1 MGFNSPQ
8 MLTVFLS
15 CALVAAALFDLRYH
29 KIPNLITFPTM
40 IVSLCY
46 YGVTRGAPG
55 ILFSLGGLA
64 AGIAALILFYLK
76 GGMGAGDVK
85 LMGAVGSA
93 LGPVGAVNSF
103 LLAALAGGVYAV
115 YLLVVHSQQTRAVFS
130 RIWLMLKTFV
140 ATGAFISV
148 SAARDEESPRLAY
161 GLAIAVGS
169 LGALWW
175 LASYGRFPVDFSV

>member
-1 MGFNSPQ
+1 MGFDSPQ

-29 KIPNLITFPTM
+29 KIPNLITFPTI
-40 IVSLCY
+40 IVCLCY
-46 YGVTRGAPG
+46 HGFTRGFPG

-64 AGIAALILFYLK
+64 AGIAALILFYLR

-85 LMGAVGSA
+85 LLGAVGSA
-93 LGPVGAVNSF
+93 LGPVGAVNAF
-103 LLAALAGGVYAV
+103 LLAALAGGVYAL
-115 YLLVVHSQQTRAVFS
+115 YLLLVHSKQARALLS
-130 RIWLMLKTFV
+130 RVWLMLRTFV
-140 ATGAFISV
+140 ATGALLPVTAS
-148 SAARDEESPRLAY
+148 RDEDSPRLAY
-161 GLAIAVGS
+161 GLAITVGS